1 MLAKQL
7 RTKQKNE
14 KGGFLSMLLGT
25 LGTSLLE
32 NLFVGKGTIRADDG
46 ATGASECTI
55 RAIQNF
61 IATLTFNKFWN
72 IKVLSKWT

>member
-14 KGGFLSMLLGT
+14 KRGFLSMLLGT
-25 LGTSLLE
+25 LGTSLLG
-32 NLFVGKGTIRADDG
+32 NLFVGKGTIMTDDG
-46 ATGASECTI
+46 TTGASECTI

-61 IATLTFNKFWN
+61 IATLSFSKFWN